1 VLATRYSRT
10 ETPRLGGR
18 TPGTPWHRGTVAQ
31 PPRCPGAG
39 MAAPA
44 TPAATL
50 ADGPQT
56 LMDTGLAYPPRA
68 PADAVSDASGSRRQ
82 AQSQADVVAL
92 TGAATRPPIA
102 SAVVRGSSVA
112 SSDTV
117 THEARFGSR
126 RPSCRS
132 SRIASHGRPVSRV
145 HRKIPPPYY
154 VCGED
159 FLLRREFDLSSVARL
174 RWRGRGPDSTSRRR
188 GAESPPCAA
197 VA

>member
-145 HRKIPPPYY
+145 HRKIPPLTTY
-154 VCGED
+154 VGRIFSSVENSTFRRSPAFAGAGGD
-159 FLLRREFDLSSVARL
+159 RTPLLGAEAPNLRRAPR
-174 RWRGRGPDSTSRRR
+174 
-188 GAESPPCAA
+188 
-197 VA
+197 